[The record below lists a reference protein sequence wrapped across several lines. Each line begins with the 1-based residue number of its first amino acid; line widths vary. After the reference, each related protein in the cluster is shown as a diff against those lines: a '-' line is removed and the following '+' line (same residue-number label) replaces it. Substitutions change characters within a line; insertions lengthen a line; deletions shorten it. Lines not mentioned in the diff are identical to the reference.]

1 MLLNLTSLKQGAFL
15 VKMAVF
21 LFGVF
26 MFLGQTTLQAASVYE
41 NQEAMKDEELAS
53 FIKLLPQFRAW
64 AVSAQEEA
72 SPTIVEGKA
81 DFMYSEK
88 AADWVRQRG
97 WDPRRFFSVMG
108 KAAAGIYLLAEGS
121 GVENKRSKDMPTITE
136 DELNLVSRYLSDLL
150 NAGSDSP
157 PINR

>member
-1 MLLNLTSLKQGAFL
+1 MRIFTSLKQGAFL
-15 VKMAVF
+15 VKAAV
-21 LFGVF
+21 LMLGVLV
-26 MFLGQTTLQAASVYE
+26 FLGQATAQAVSVYE
-41 NQEAMKDEELAS
+41 NQEIMKDEELAS

-72 SPTIVEGKA
+72 SPTIVDGKA
-81 DFMYSEK
+81 DFVYSEK
-88 AADWVRQRG
+88 AAAWVRQRG

-121 GVENKRSKDMPTITE
+121 GVESKKSKDMPAITE
-136 DELNLVSRYLSDLL
+136 EELNLVSRYLSDLL